1 MACRTPHILDRQLQA
16 IALAAQHA
24 SPPWVMAPMVA
35 TRAEAR
41 CFADKV
47 RDYGLVPGVMIE
59 VPAAALRC
67 QDILQEVDFV
77 SIGTND
83 LSQYTMAAD
92 RLSPDLAR
100 LCDPWQP
107 AVLELVGH
115 IASVGLA
122 AEKHVGVCGEA
133 AADPLLAI
141 VLVGLGVS
149 SLSAAP
155 QALPAVGSVLSKVDA
170 AICRQ
175 AAHEA
180 LQAEDGAHARK
191 AAHQVVY
198 G

>member
-1 MACRTPHILDRQLQA
+1 
-16 IALAAQHA
+16 
-24 SPPWVMAPMVA
+24 MVA